1 MERKISERGTS
12 KNAPDRL
19 NVRVDQMAHEIVF
32 RKVTSPLEIATKLF
46 TLFDK
51 VLDEADWN
59 KPEDLLQ
66 IFKTIGEKLTRKDR
80 LNFIVRNCSERMIR
94 IVKVRIEKLSE
105 EENWGDELISKRI
118 DRSLT
123 KD

>member
-1 MERKISERGTS
+1 
-12 KNAPDRL
+12 
-19 NVRVDQMAHEIVF
+19 MAHDIVF
-32 RKVTSPLEIATKLF
+32 RKVTSPLEIAIKMF
-46 TLFDK
+46 TLFEK
-51 VLDEADWN
+51 VLDEADWH

-66 IFKTIGEKLTRKDR
+66 TFKTIGEKLTRKDR

-94 IVKVRIEKLSE
+94 IVKDRIETNNE
-105 EENWGDELISKRI
+105 ANDWGEDFISKRM

>member
-1 MERKISERGTS
+1 
-12 KNAPDRL
+12 
-19 NVRVDQMAHEIVF
+19 VAHDIVF
-32 RKVTSPLEIATKLF
+32 RKVTSPLEIAIKMF
-46 TLFDK
+46 TLFEK
-51 VLDEADWN
+51 VLDEADWH

-66 IFKTIGEKLTRKDR
+66 TFKTIGEKLTRKDR

-94 IVKVRIEKLSE
+94 IVKDRIETNNE
-105 EENWGDELISKRI
+105 ANDWGEDLISKRF